1 MKYYL
6 LLCEVDYDDSIE
18 PNQRGGEIS
27 KTILGIMQ
35 ALAEHSICGNDWVA
49 VYEIDIPQLLPDGD
63 ELPDGEVLVDL
74 DDEFE
79 TVLKINHEG
88 GYVLEGLDIKLDKV
102 LADSSGIYIG
112 IIPTNKDVN

>member
-1 MKYYL
+1 MRYYL

-18 PNQRGGEIS
+18 PYQRSGEIS

-49 VYEIDIPQLLPDGD
+49 VYEIDLQQSLPDGR
-63 ELPDGEVLVDL
+63 VLVDL

-79 TVLKINHEG
+79 TVLKISHDD
-88 GYVLEGLDIKLDKV
+88 GYVIDCLDVKLDKV
-102 LADSSGIYIG
+102 LADSSR
-112 IIPTNKDVN
+112 IITINKDGD

>member
-18 PNQRGGEIS
+18 PNQRSGEIS

-49 VYEIDIPQLLPDGD
+49 VYEIELNHS
-63 ELPDGEVLVDL
+63 LPDGEVLVDL
-74 DDEFE
+74 DDNFE
-79 TVLKINHEG
+79 TILKINHDG
-88 GYVLEGLDIKLDKV
+88 GYVLDGLDIKLGKA
-102 LADSSGIYIG
+102 LADSSG

>member
-18 PNQRGGEIS
+18 PNQRSGEIS

-49 VYEIDIPQLLPDGD
+49 VYKIELNQSLPDGR
-63 ELPDGEVLVDL
+63 VLVDL
-74 DDEFE
+74 DDNFE
-79 TVLKINHEG
+79 TILKISHEG
-88 GYVLEGLDIKLDKV
+88 GYVLDCLDIKLGKA
-102 LADSSGIYIG
+102 LADSSGIYKG
-112 IIPTNKDVN
+112 IIPINKDGD